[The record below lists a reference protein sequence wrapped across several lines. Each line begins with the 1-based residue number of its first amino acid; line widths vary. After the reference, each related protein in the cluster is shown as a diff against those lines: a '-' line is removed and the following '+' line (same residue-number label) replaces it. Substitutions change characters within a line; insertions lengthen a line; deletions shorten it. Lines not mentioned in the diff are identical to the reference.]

1 MLCAVHMHGA
11 HGAFLWMSAAPCSS
25 YSALD
30 IHICWNVP
38 SEAKI
43 EPPAAH
49 HIACL
54 SAGVRCLS
62 AEVKLWQSQPLLP
75 FQS

>member
-1 MLCAVHMHGA
+1 MSG

-49 HIACL
+49 HIAYASTCGPKCL
-54 SAGVRCLS
+54 L
-62 AEVKLWQSQPLLP
+62 AEVKL
-75 FQS
+75 